1 MTKLPVL
8 LQGDVDRM
16 KKYNILAGGFIVALL
31 WVAAMHFL
39 DTALVDV
46 LFVTLLFVDLVSMP
60 AIMVAVSLVY
70 EKQEGALHAML
81 VSPIRHSEYVWS
93 KVLANALSAVLT
105 LAILYAYAHFVRG
118 FQANLVLL
126 VATVLL
132 ASGFHTL
139 VGLLL
144 TYGARDFTGMLM
156 RYMIYA
162 FVFMIPV
169 LVDHT
174 GLVDNYWFTL
184 ILTACPPRA
193 VVVLLDSSV
202 GELNWAQ
209 TLYGL
214 TYLIVVGAV
223 LFRMAVHQLGAFAE
237 KEMGV

>member
-8 LQGDVDRM
+8 LHGDVQRM
-16 KKYNILAGGFIVALL
+16 KKYNIFAGGFVVALL

-39 DTALVDV
+39 DAVFIAA

-70 EKQEGALHAML
+70 EKQEGALQAML
-81 VSPIRHSEYVWS
+81 VSPIRYSEYVWS
-93 KVLANALSAVLT
+93 KVLANALSALLT
-105 LAILYAYAHFVRG
+105 LAILYSYAHFVRG

-126 VATVLL
+126 VTTVLL

-169 LVDHT
+169 LIDHT
-174 GLVDNYWFTL
+174 GLVNNYLFTL
-184 ILTACPPRA
+184 ILSACPPRA

-202 GELNWAQ
+202 AEINWAQ
-209 TLYGL
+209 TWYGL
-214 TYLIVVGAV
+214 VYLIVVGAV
-223 LFRMAVHQLGAFAE
+223 LFKLVVHQFGTFAE

>member
-1 MTKLPVL
+1 MAKIFVL
-8 LQGDVDRM
+8 LQGDLQRM
-16 KKYNILAGGFIVALL
+16 KKYNILAAGFIVALL
-31 WVAAMHFL
+31 WVATMHFL
-39 DTALVDV
+39 DTALVDA

-60 AIMVAVSLVY
+60 AIMVAVSLFY
-70 EKQEGALHAML
+70 EKQEGALQAML
-81 VSPIRHSEYVWS
+81 VSPIRHSDYVWS
-93 KVLANALSAVLT
+93 KILANGFSALLT
-105 LAILYAYAHFVRG
+105 VAILYAYAHFVRG

-126 VATVLL
+126 VATALL

-156 RYMIYA
+156 RYMVYA

-169 LVDHT
+169 LIDHT

-184 ILTACPPRA
+184 VLSACPPRA
-193 VVVLLDSSV
+193 VLVLLDSSV
-202 GELNWAQ
+202 GELNWGQ

-214 TYLIVVGAV
+214 IYLVVVGTV
-223 LFRMAVHQLGAFAE
+223 LFRMAVHRFGTFAE

>member
-8 LQGDVDRM
+8 LQGDVQRM
-16 KKYNILAGGFIVALL
+16 RKYKILAGGFIVALL
-31 WVAAMHFL
+31 WVATMHFI
-39 DTALVDV
+39 DNALVDA

-70 EKQEGALHAML
+70 EKQEGALQAML
-81 VSPIRHSEYVWS
+81 VSPIRYSEYVWS
-93 KVLANALSAVLT
+93 KVMANALSALLT

-144 TYGARDFTGMLM
+144 TYGARDFTGVLM

-162 FVFMIPV
+162 LVFMIPV
-169 LVDHT
+169 LIDHT
-174 GLVDNYWFTL
+174 GLVDSYLFSL
-184 ILTACPPRA
+184 ILSACPPRA
-193 VVVLLDSSV
+193 VVVLLDSAV
-202 GELNWAQ
+202 AEFNPAQ
-209 TLYGL
+209 TWYGL
-214 TYLIVVGAV
+214 IYLIVVGTV
-223 LFRMAVHQLGAFAE
+223 LFRIAVHQFGTFAE